1 MSTSITPSTSRPW
14 PSEASADDRAS
25 QQPQQAQQQPQPQA
39 PPQIRRQPAASKN
52 AVPTLLRISRA
63 QNPQAATTS
72 ALAPERSSAAP
83 VSPAEALQ
91 LLSTSDDD
99 KDSPSDAANAESLAG
114 LQTDGLRSM
123 PKEAVDFEKQQV
135 LTRQKIAALPQKER
149 ERYSGMQAA
158 GIAAYESADTPAD
171 RQNIAKIVAEKLD
184 QPVAAAL
191 SQSAADP
198 AQRLQQVFNPPFGV
212 QYLGASGRQQAAQ
225 LAQLRERFAKAGTAQ
240 ERKALYREASAIRRP
255 LQLQIASRIEQSRQQ
270 SGQQW
275 ADAEKAVYD
284 ARDQARSLQID
295 SATGEL
301 DNTSSFERLKT
312 FADKAFTSE
321 RNAQAFQHLMQTN
334 PDAFKDLKAW
344 YNDASAK
351 SQQAHDKLQSNPFQR
366 APNLPPALPDL
377 ANVPIDDLP
386 MGNFGANL
394 LDRYKTANAIVGEN
408 EKMYH
413 AASQG
418 GPIKQEFLSAHT
430 QPKPLWQRQAEDSLA
445 RFFVDLVPGVNMLA
459 DFIVPAESLSPEA
472 KMGIDIMAGAL
483 GMVLS
488 EVKIPKLPG
497 LPEFTAR
504 KAEVQEA
511 ESLRVKMPGAP
522 EVGAAAEAGAPR
534 PPASSGGAVGVAAR
548 PAMSRGGI
556 AQVPD
561 SWAGKPVGELTPDP
575 ALRGIYRDSKGDAYI
590 QQGGQRYKVSYDKD
604 NQTWAVN
611 SPEGGPK
618 PTYKVR
624 LDSSGNWEINP
635 ETGLPGGGRPKFDNQ
650 AKYTESGGREAYTD
664 YMNGSN
670 YTEISKRQSINK
682 ESARKWIERY
692 ADENGLPGPYR
703 SAQFFETRWMS
714 DTSGQSIYENLA
726 AGRSL
731 DEVAS
736 QYTNGNTI
744 AASRSAL
751 RYASKHDLPVQ
762 PVVDARVKAINLNVT
777 KGPAPLA
784 DTPANLQPQVDP
796 MSRQQYDDI
805 QQRYDDGQQ
814 TPQQIAAATGVP
826 ESWVKSVEQGDG
838 YWSPSRQAYVE
849 PLQQRSP
856 PGSPPPAKRQRVVSA
871 EPPSAGGTSPSTS
884 AGPAPAVQGWGR
896 NEMRMYVDDANQLG
910 DTTFNQIYDW
920 LNAHG
925 PEPAGLQQEML
936 EQGFAGLTPGMVRE
950 YLTPG
955 STFAFSNEQRALVA
969 RWLGF

>member
-14 PSEASADDRAS
+14 PSEASADDRTS

-91 LLSTSDDD
+91 LLSTSDD

-158 GIAAYESADTPAD
+158 GIAAYESADTPTD

-418 GPIKQEFLSAHT
+418 GAFKKEYLAEHT
-430 QPKPLWQRQAEDSLA
+430 QPKPLWRRQAEDALA

-459 DFIVPAESLSPEA
+459 DYIVPAESLSPEVRA
-472 KMGIDIMAGAL
+472 GIDIMAGAL
-483 GMVLS
+483 SMVLP
-488 EVKIPKLPG
+488 EMKIPKLPELSG
-497 LPEFTAR
+497 FAAR
-504 KAEVQEA
+504 EGEVQQGA
-511 ESLRVKMPGAP
+511 RLR
-522 EVGAAAEAGAPR
+522 AGAPR
-534 PPASSGGAVGVAAR
+534 VPEAETGAGATGEAGALHPPAPAGGAVGAVTPLAA
-548 PAMSRGGI
+548 PRGGI

-561 SWAGKPVGELTPDP
+561 TWVGKPAGELTPDP
-575 ALRGIYRDSKGDAYI
+575 ALRGIYRDSRGDAYI
-590 QQGGQRYKVSYDKD
+590 QQGGQRYKVSYDKS

-635 ETGLPGGGRPKFDNQ
+635 ETGLKGGAPPLRYTD
-650 AKYTESGGREAYTD
+650 AKGREAYSD
-664 YMNGSN
+664 YIDGWN
-670 YTEISKRQSINK
+670 YVEIG
-682 ESARKWIERY
+682 ARRGLSPTTARRWVERY
-692 ADENGLPGPYR
+692 ARENQLTAPHPARPGMAQYWSDETTGLSVYGALSDGRPLEAAADQYTEGNTLMAAR
-703 SAQFFETRWMS
+703 SAM
-714 DTSGQSIYENLA
+714 
-726 AGRSL
+726 
-731 DEVAS
+731 
-736 QYTNGNTI
+736 
-744 AASRSAL
+744 
-751 RYASKHDLPVQ
+751 RYALKNDLPVQ

-796 MSRQQYDDI
+796 MSRQQYEDI
-805 QQRYDDGQQ
+805 QQRYDAGQQ
-814 TPQQIAAATGVP
+814 TPEQIAAATGVP
-826 ESWVKSVEQGDG
+826 EPWVKSVEQGDG
-838 YWSPSRQAYVE
+838 YWSPSKQAYVE